1 MQSLLIEVKNL
12 KEIIYQSCDAFETSA
27 NDDHKPGFVSATGT
41 KRGKRAIT
49 QARNFSQL
57 YYDESS
63 NIDGC
68 LVTSTHEPSI
78 LDDFYSL
85 KSFTLDLLTQHLNFI
100 QEVFQHERSMLEKNI
115 EQLLLRL
122 DNDINSKLDMEVM
135 QLSSLN
141 SDDLLPAAA
150 APDYKGSG
158 KPEKTAHKS
167 ISIDSSSSVDLC
179 SACKAISVG
188 KKKDKGIIPLGSKGS
203 SSSIIASM
211 CASCQLSKSKLIS
224 SKSDITISR
233 HEETHSTIADAKMT
247 KLKMTKTAKRVDG
260 PDAKGR
266 PVGSSS
272 SSLEFAHILNIG
284 SSLSNTIT
292 NSDPH
297 SSATTGTGPHNNNE
311 DSPGSLTPSRS
322 GRFRSRLNSA
332 RSELH
337 FLEDF

>member
-1 MQSLLIEVKNL
+1 MQNLLIEVKNL
-12 KEIIYQSCDAFETSA
+12 KEIIYQSCDSVETSVD
-27 NDDHKPGFVSATGT
+27 DDHKPGFVSATSV

-63 NIDGC
+63 NIDGS
-68 LVTSTHEPSI
+68 LVSSTHEPSV

-85 KSFTLDLLTQHLNFI
+85 KSFSLDLLTQHLNFI

-122 DNDINSKLDMEVM
+122 DNDINCKLDMEGI
-135 QLSSLN
+135 QLSPLD
-141 SDDLLPAAA
+141 SDALIPSQDN
-150 APDYKGSG
+150 YKGVG
-158 KPEKTAHKS
+158 KAEKTAQKS
-167 ISIDSSSSVDLC
+167 ISIDSSSVDLC
-179 SACKAISVG
+179 SACKATSLG
-188 KKKDKGIIPLGSKGS
+188 KKKDKSIPLGSKS
-203 SSSIIASM
+203 NSIMIIGSM
-211 CASCQLSKSKLIS
+211 CASCQLIKSKLIS

-233 HEETHSTIADAKMT
+233 HEETHSTIADATTT
-247 KLKMTKTAKRVDG
+247 KLKQKTAKTV
-260 PDAKGR
+260 PDVKR
-266 PVGSSS
+266 THV
-272 SSLEFAHILNIG
+272 LNIG
-284 SSLSNTIT
+284 SSLSN
-292 NSDPH
+292 
-297 SSATTGTGPHNNNE
+297 ATTGSDLHSTGPHNNNE